1 MKKLLI
7 FLGLILTIFICG
19 CSNAKGNITNISFTE
34 DKKEIIVGNEDF
46 LPIIIEGKGTFD
58 EVTYEFSEEGIV
70 SIDQDVITAL
80 KTGTV
85 IVTARAKYNK
95 EIFSE
100 IEIVVVTNE
109 PKEFVN
115 LFVPTTSIRIGDKIS
130 FDILNMDDLK
140 VSSKSDFIWQS
151 SDESIAKF
159 NDNYELEGIRQGK
172 VTVTVTQKNKPQN
185 SNTRPISVG
194 YPSDLKTENNE
205 PNSGP
210 LILYTESGEF
220 TIEAGVE
227 TQLKVFEAQNY
238 LRYYWSSSDEDI
250 LCVSETGE
258 MIGCREG
265 VVTVTVVSKDADPG
279 TNNSVTIH
287 VTGKSKLNY
296 IERLLT
302 IALAEQGEKEATGNN
317 DSKFN
322 EWAHCYDAWC
332 AIFVSWCANQ
342 AGIPRSILNRSISVT
357 VLYNSFVSKNQF
369 HYKEDYI
376 PVAGDIIIFK
386 SDGASHVGIVV
397 TCDGKTVY
405 TIEGNTS
412 NMVARRSYDLNDSKI
427 TGYGHPNY
435 GEYSKDTGVKWE

>member
-296 IERLLT
+296 IE
-302 IALAEQGEKEATGNN
+302 
-317 DSKFN
+317 
-322 EWAHCYDAWC
+322 
-332 AIFVSWCANQ
+332 
-342 AGIPRSILNRSISVT
+342 
-357 VLYNSFVSKNQF
+357 
-369 HYKEDYI
+369 
-376 PVAGDIIIFK
+376 
-386 SDGASHVGIVV
+386 
-397 TCDGKTVY
+397 
-405 TIEGNTS
+405 
-412 NMVARRSYDLNDSKI
+412 
-427 TGYGHPNY
+427 
-435 GEYSKDTGVKWE
+435 